1 LAELKNGWPKYA
13 VRRNAVN
20 IIQEILAASIGGISK
35 TRAVYRTNLNF
46 TLMEEYLGFLTGRG
60 YLQRSQLVLPVKF
73 TLTMKGRE
81 LLRILIGL
89 EEAIAGF
96 RVTPQAQERTSSPL
110 EK

>member
-1 LAELKNGWPKYA
+1 LAELKIGWPKYA

-20 IIQEILAASIGGISK
+20 IIQEILAVSIDGISK
-35 TRAVYRTNLNF
+35 TKAVCRTNLNF
-46 TLMEEYLGFLTGRG
+46 TLMEEYLGFLTRRG